1 MSVTVVKR
9 PEELGARDGLW
20 VVGFFG
26 AFSAKAR
33 EAQPDF
39 EAFAQQAG
47 VPVLLVDVG
56 EVKGVHQR
64 FGVDSVPAAVTL
76 DGERVIRR
84 TSGAHSADG
93 WAAALLPHEAA
104 EGAGPK
110 TADAPRRPLPIVY
123 TTPTC
128 VWCGRVKSWLT
139 ENGVAFREVNIAAD
153 DTAAARLVAR
163 SGQQGVPQIEVGPEI
178 VVGFDKPRLSKLL
191 GVSAR

>member
-1 MSVTVVKR
+1 MSITLVR
-9 PEELGARDGLW
+9 RAEELDARDGRY

-39 EAFAQQAG
+39 EAFAAKAG

-64 FGVDSVPAAVTL
+64 FGVDSVPSAVTV
-76 DGERVIRR
+76 DGGRVIRR
-84 TSGAHSADG
+84 AAGAHSVDG
-93 WAAALLPHEAA
+93 WAEALLPHDVVAGAA
-104 EGAGPK
+104 TK
-110 TADAPRRPLPIVY
+110 ADAPKRPTPVVY

-153 DTAAARLVAR
+153 DAAAARLVAR
-163 SGQQGVPQIEVGPEI
+163 SGQQGVPQIEVGPDI
-178 VVGFDKPRLSKLL
+178 VVGFDKPRLAQLL

>member
-1 MSVTVVKR
+1 MSLTVVKR
-9 PEELGARDGLW
+9 PEDLGARDGLY

-39 EAFAQQAG
+39 EAFAAKAD

-64 FGVDSVPAAVTL
+64 FGVDGVPSAVTV
-76 DGERVIRR
+76 DGARVIRR
-84 TSGAHSADG
+84 TAGAHSVDG
-93 WAAALLPHEAA
+93 WAEALLPHDAVAGAA
-104 EGAGPK
+104 TTP
-110 TADAPRRPLPIVY
+110 DAPKRPVPVVY
-123 TTPTC
+123 TTPSC
-128 VWCGRVKSWLT
+128 VWCTRVKRWLT

-153 DTAAARLVAR
+153 DAAAARLVAR
-163 SGQQGVPQIEVGPEI
+163 SGQQGVPQIEVGADI
-178 VVGFDKPRLSKLL
+178 VVGFDQPRLAQLL